1 MLIKLILIG
10 ALVLVLYRI
19 FATLQRAVA
28 RSDTDREW
36 RPTSRRSTQRRLPPS
51 GAPDRNLMPW
61 RRFAE
66 FHGLSFSEEYGPRLS
81 GEHEGI
87 DVVIVRDQNGSG
99 TTSACATIGSAAAAE
114 MEVYQAAFAERGE
127 NLVTTGDGEFDR
139 DFVTVCRW
147 PSFARQVLGGNT
159 MSWMLALGDVE
170 LSVTKTRVVATTPR
184 HELEADRMR
193 ALLEL
198 AVESARRAAG

>member
-1 MLIKLILIG
+1 MTGLIKLFIVG
-10 ALVLVLYRI
+10 VVLLSLYRI
-19 FATLQRAVA
+19 LSGVFGLIKPEK
-28 RSDTDREW
+28 RSNLR
-36 RPTSRRSTQRRLPPS
+36 RPTQRRLPEA
-51 GAPDRNLMPW
+51 GAPDRNLLPW

-66 FHGLSFSEEYGPRLS
+66 FQGLSYSEEYGPRIS
-81 GEHEGI
+81 GEHDGI

-99 TTSACATIGSAAAAE
+99 TTSACATTGSAAAAE
-114 MEVYQAAFAERGE
+114 LEIYRADFAERGE

-139 DFVTVCRW
+139 EFVTVCRW

-159 MSWMLALGDVE
+159 MPWMLALGDVE

-184 HELEADRMR
+184 HEVEADRMR